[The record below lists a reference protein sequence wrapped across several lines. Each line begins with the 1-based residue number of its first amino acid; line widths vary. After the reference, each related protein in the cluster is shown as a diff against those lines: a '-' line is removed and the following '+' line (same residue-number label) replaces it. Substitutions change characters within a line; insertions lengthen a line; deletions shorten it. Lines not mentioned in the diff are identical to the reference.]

1 MVTNTDEK
9 EPWTYTVRLLKAQE
23 PRVLYGVVYSPCEKG
38 QKCQLDT
45 QSDWV
50 EPKEL
55 REAAW
60 DFMAKSRIIGHQ
72 HRGPAK
78 AEVVESFVA
87 PMDMAVDGEKITK
100 GSWVLAVRV
109 KDDALWKSVIDGEL
123 NAFSIGGKGI
133 RTPAIP
139 S

>member
-1 MVTNTDEK
+1 MTKKT
-9 EPWTYTVRLLKAQE
+9 EPWTYTVRLLKADE
-23 PRVLYGVVYSPCEKG
+23 PKVVYGVVYAPCQKG

-45 QSDWV
+45 QKDFV
-50 EPKEL
+50 RPDEL
-55 REAAW
+55 RKAAW
-60 DFMAKSRIIGHQ
+60 DFMAKSRTVGNQHQ
-72 HRGPAK
+72 GPAK

-109 KDDALWKSVIDGEL
+109 KDDTIWKAVQNGEL
-123 NAFSIGGKGI
+123 NAFSIGGKGL
-133 RTPAIP
+133 RTPVTP

>member
-1 MVTNTDEK
+1 MTKKT

-23 PRVLYGVVYSPCEKG
+23 SRVLYGVVYAPCQKG
-38 QKCQLDT
+38 QKCQLDS
-45 QSDWV
+45 QNDFVRPDS
-50 EPKEL
+50 L
-55 REAAW
+55 RKAAW
-60 DFMAKSRIIGHQ
+60 DFMAKSRTVGNQ

-109 KDDALWKSVIDGEL
+109 KDDTIWKAVQNGEL
-123 NAFSIGGKGI
+123 NAFSIGGKGL
-133 RTPAIP
+133 RTPVTP

>member
-1 MVTNTDEK
+1 MVNNTDEK
-9 EPWTYTVRLLKAQE
+9 EPWTYTVRLLKAEE
-23 PRVLYGVVYSPCEKG
+23 PRVVYGVVYSPCDKG
-38 QKCQLDT
+38 QTCQTDT
-45 QSDWV
+45 QNDFVRSD
-50 EPKEL
+50 EL
-55 REAAW
+55 RKAAW
-60 DFMAKSRIIGHQ
+60 DFMANSRTIGDQ

-109 KDDALWKSVIDGEL
+109 KDDAIWKKVLDGEL
-123 NAFSIGGKGI
+123 SAFSIGGKGL
-133 RTPAIP
+133 RTPVTP

>member
-1 MVTNTDEK
+1 MTKKT
-9 EPWTYTVRLLKAQE
+9 EPWTYTIKLLKAQDS
-23 PRVLYGVVYSPCEKG
+23 RVLYGVVYAPCQKG
-38 QKCQLDT
+38 QKCSLDS
-45 QSDWV
+45 QNDFV
-50 EPKEL
+50 RPDEL
-55 REAAW
+55 RKAAW
-60 DFMAKSRIIGHQ
+60 DFMAKSRTVGNQ

-109 KDDALWKSVIDGEL
+109 KDDTIWKAVQNGEL
-123 NAFSIGGKGI
+123 NAFSIGGKGL
-133 RTPAIP
+133 RTPVTP